1 MAFEHARCL
10 PTGSMLARQPQPVFI
25 HSWSILLNDLMVVV
39 VILAPVEVVVESKEA
54 RDSTVTLESL
64 LGSYWSQEGEQ
75 TSSQHQ
81 NSFASTSLH
90 EVCGITY
97 LVVVVVVVVFGGFH
111 PELSF
116 MRQQVSAK
124 TNYTLFTDCISNYLL
139 TMAIKLSLTN

>member
-1 MAFEHARCL
+1 
-10 PTGSMLARQPQPVFI
+10 MLARQPQPVFI

-54 RDSTVTLESL
+54 RDSTVKTLESL

-97 LVVVVVVVVFGGFH
+97 SRRRRRRRLWWIPPRVVFH
-111 PELSF
+111 ETTSQ
-116 MRQQVSAK
+116 RK
-124 TNYTLFTDCISNYLL
+124 N
-139 TMAIKLSLTN
+139 